1 MRRVFGAAVAVTWAA
16 TAHAQQF
23 TITDILDSLQ
33 RGAARVNFAGADPI
47 AAGKLDS
54 VAHLLRAAGAGSI
67 KVSTLA
73 NVIARGRVGFAEAN
87 RWDPRATD
95 LLAQPWFRDA
105 ILLLPLIANGSL
117 QPQLDGKVPNK
128 EADGILAPTDSLR
141 ARVQDNA
148 MHDGLERLRRL
159 EIKYGSG
166 SPQLNVVEA
175 TANFV
180 FQWLP
185 GLRSASDGSPS
196 RYEFLAAYRTMEISA
211 IKSSR
216 SLPDAELVSGGQ
228 VGLRWYH
235 WSAEWGAGSAKSQL
249 LRPRYASAGLYVI
262 GPADAPFAKL
272 TGVRRRH
279 GAFIGWGGIH
289 VAWVAEYPQRVLV
302 GGDRQL
308 VPHLF

>member
-1 MRRVFGAAVAVTWAA
+1 MRRLALVAAIAWTS
-16 TAHAQQF
+16 TAGAQQF
-23 TITDILDSLQ
+23 TVNDILDSLQ
-33 RGAARVNFAGADPI
+33 RGAVRVNLAAADPI
-47 AAGKLDS
+47 AAAKLDS
-54 VAHLLRAAGAGSI
+54 VANVLRAAGAGSI
-67 KVSTLA
+67 RISTLA
-73 NVIARGRVGFAEAN
+73 DVITRRRVGFGEAN

-95 LLAQPWFRDA
+95 LLAQAWFRDA

-117 QPQLDGKVPNK
+117 QPQMDGKVPDK

-148 MHDGLERLRRL
+148 MQDGREKLRRL

-185 GLRSASDGSPS
+185 GLRSANDGSPS
-196 RYEFLAAYRTMEISA
+196 RYEFLAAYRTMEIA
-211 IKSSR
+211 AFKSSR
-216 SLPDAELVSGGQ
+216 SLPDAQLVSGGQ

-235 WSAEWGAGSAKSQL
+235 WGAGWGTGSAKSQL

-262 GPADAPFAKL
+262 GPADTPLARL

-279 GAFIGWGGIH
+279 GAFVGWGGTH
-289 VAWVAEYPQRVLV
+289 LAFVVEYPRRLIV
-302 GGDRQL
+302 GGDRLL

>member
-1 MRRVFGAAVAVTWAA
+1 MRRLVIAAAISWMS
-16 TAHAQQF
+16 TAGAQQF
-23 TITDILDSLQ
+23 TVNDILDSLQ
-33 RGAARVNFAGADPI
+33 RGAARVNLSASDSV
-47 AAGKLDS
+47 AARKLDS
-54 VAHLLRAAGAGSI
+54 VANVLRAAGAGSI
-67 KVSTLA
+67 KISTLA
-73 NVIARGRVGFAEAN
+73 NVIARRRTGFGEAN

-95 LLAQPWFRDA
+95 LLAQAWFRDA

-117 QPQLDGKVPNK
+117 QPQLDGKVPQK

-148 MHDGLERLRRL
+148 MQDGREKLRRL

-185 GLRSASDGSPS
+185 GLRSATDGSPS
-196 RYEFLAAYRTMEISA
+196 RYEFLAAYRTMEIST

-216 SLPDAELVSGGQ
+216 SLPDAEIVSGGQ
-228 VGLRWYH
+228 LGLRWYH
-235 WSAEWGAGSAKSQL
+235 WGAGWGTGSAKSQL
-249 LRPRYASAGLYVI
+249 LRPRYASAGLYVV
-262 GPADAPFAKL
+262 GPSDTPFAKL

-279 GAFIGWGGIH
+279 GGFVGWGGLH
-289 VAWVAEYPQRVLV
+289 VGFVVEYPRRLLI